1 MLRFVFWTDLWALER
16 RGKPR
21 SWEMSMGL
29 WSSREMEE
37 VSMWMATRGLI
48 QDTSRWPIEQVLTK
62 GGEGKPG

>member
-1 MLRFVFWTDLWALER
+1 
-16 RGKPR
+16 
-21 SWEMSMGL
+21 MSMGL